1 MSEGDGRRVLVVDD
15 EPAIVDVLATSLRFL
30 GYRVDEATTGHE
42 ALTAARARTPDL
54 VLLDV
59 MLPDLDGFEVVR
71 RLRAAGGSGGR
82 VPVVFLTARES
93 GDDVIV
99 GLDLGADDYIT
110 KPFRLDEVAARV
122 RAVLRRTGTGRDSAD
137 GHVLRCSDVEL
148 DPSTYEVRRS
158 GTVIELSPTEYR
170 LLHCLLGH
178 AGRVLTKEQLMEHVW
193 DYGEGDPAVLKTYV
207 SYLRRKLDAL
217 GPPLIHT
224 RRGIGYVLRE
234 PPGPPPG
241 GRHG

>member
-30 GYRVDEATTGHE
+30 GYTVDEATTGHA

-71 RLRAAGGSGGR
+71 RLRTDGDGR

-93 GDDVIV
+93 RDDVVV

-122 RAVLRRTGTGRDSAD
+122 RAVLRRTGRPPSGDDR
-137 GHVLRCSDVEL
+137 VLRCADVEL
-148 DPSTYEVRRS
+148 DTATYEVRRS
-158 GTVIELSPTEYR
+158 GTVVELSPTEYR
-170 LLHCLLGH
+170 LLHCLLRH

-193 DYGEGDPAVLKTYV
+193 DYGEGDQAVLKTYV

-217 GPPLIHT
+217 GEPLIHT
-224 RRGIGYVLRE
+224 RRGIGYVLRAPSE
-234 PPGPPPG
+234 PPAGPP
-241 GRHG
+241 GRQP